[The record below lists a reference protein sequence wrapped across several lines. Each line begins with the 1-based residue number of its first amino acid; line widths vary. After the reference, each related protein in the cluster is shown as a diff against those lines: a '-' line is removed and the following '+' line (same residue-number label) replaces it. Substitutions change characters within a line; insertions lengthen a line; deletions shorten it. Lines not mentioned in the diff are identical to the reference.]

1 MFFDIDRE
9 RKKDRKMGKDVTKAK
24 IMYIASTVIWGT
36 IGVFRKNIPVS
47 TGILI
52 LARGMIGSLFLY
64 CLLRMKG
71 SKPSWEAI
79 KKNGLLLVLA
89 GVCLS
94 ANWIFLFE
102 AYRYTSVATAS
113 LCNYM
118 APIFIILMSPFVMK
132 EHLTKKKCLCVTVA
146 FIGMILISGVLDVG
160 FSGVQELKGV
170 ILGLGA
176 AVLYAG
182 TVLFTKRLIDIRGVD
197 ITLVQLVVA
206 VIVILPYIFATE
218 DIQNITFTAEAVV
231 MLLIMGVVHTGIAY
245 ALYFTSIENLK
256 TQTIAIFSYIDPV
269 VSVSLSVLVLKEHMG
284 ILGYIGAVLIL
295 GAAIMSER
303 E

>member
-1 MFFDIDRE
+1 
-9 RKKDRKMGKDVTKAK
+9 
-24 IMYIASTVIWGT
+24 
-36 IGVFRKNIPVS
+36 
-47 TGILI
+47 
-52 LARGMIGSLFLY
+52 
-64 CLLRMKG
+64 
-71 SKPSWEAI
+71 
-79 KKNGLLLVLA
+79 
-89 GVCLS
+89 
-94 ANWIFLFE
+94 
-102 AYRYTSVATAS
+102 
-113 LCNYM
+113 
-118 APIFIILMSPFVMK
+118 MK

-182 TVLFTKRLIDIRGVD
+182 TVLFTKRLKDIRGLD